1 MKRCPLLQRPLTP
14 PKGLRA
20 LVLGFLAFAALP
32 AAAESVLR
40 VIPHAGLKVLDP
52 VWTTAYI
59 SRNHGYMIYDTLF
72 AMDAD
77 FQPRPQMVET
87 WQTSGDGLVWTFRLR
102 PGLKWHDGADVT
114 AADCVAS
121 LRRWGARDGMG
132 QELFTAV
139 ESLAAADARTIV
151 MRLSEPYGLVL
162 ESLAKISSNVPFM
175 MPKRVAETDPSEQIA
190 EHVGSGPFIFLR
202 DEWVPGSKAVYVRNP
217 HYAPRAEPPS
227 AASGGKIARVD
238 RVVWTSYPDGK
249 AAKEALVNGRADFI
263 ETSAF
268 DLVPELEA
276 NRGIVV
282 EVNDPLGNFGFLRFN
297 HLIPPFDRAAVRRA
311 AVTAMKQEDY
321 LAAAV
326 GDRRFW
332 KTCHSAFPCGTPL
345 ADETGGPAAA
355 GDAAKAKAAL
365 AAAGYDGTP
374 VVILQPTDIPALA
387 AFSRVT
393 AEKLRGIGMTVEL
406 QPMDWATLDARR
418 ARRGAVGDGGWN
430 IFHTWWIG
438 ADILNPM
445 AIVFSGNREKSWYGW
460 PSDAELEAARSAF
473 ARARTAGDKRRL
485 AKRVQDRLR
494 TVAVSGR
501 MGQFFIPVAYRA
513 NVKGLIRSPVPF
525 FWNVSV
531 E

>member
-1 MKRCPLLQRPLTP
+1 MKRFPPLPRPP
-14 PKGLRA
+14 APSKGLRA
-20 LVLGFLAFAALP
+20 LAAGLLALAAFP
-32 AAAESVLR
+32 AAAETVLR

-72 AMDAD
+72 AMDAE
-77 FQPRPQMVET
+77 FRPRPQMVDT
-87 WQTSGDGLVWTFRLR
+87 WQTSDDGLVWTFRLR

-132 QELFTAV
+132 QELFTAI
-139 ESLAAADARTIV
+139 ESLTAADARTIV
-151 MRLSEPYGLVL
+151 MKLSEPYGLVL

-175 MPKRVAETDPSEQIA
+175 MPKRVAETDPFAQIG
-190 EHVGSGPFIFLR
+190 EHVGSGPFIFRR
-202 DEWVPGSKAVYVRNP
+202 DEWVPGEKAVYVRNP

-238 RVVWTSYPDGK
+238 RVVWTSYPDREAAREALLNGK
-249 AAKEALVNGRADFI
+249 ADFF
-263 ETSAF
+263 ETPGF
-268 DLVPELEA
+268 DLIPELEA

-311 AVTAMKQEDY
+311 AVMAISQEDY
-321 LAAAV
+321 LSAAV

-332 KTCHSAFPCGTPL
+332 KTCRSAFPCGTPL
-345 ADETGGPAAA
+345 ADETGAAA
-355 GDAAKAKAAL
+355 GDAAKARAAL

-374 VVILQPTDIPALA
+374 VVILQPTDIRPLT

-393 AEKLRGIGMTVEL
+393 AEKLRAIGMTVEL
-406 QPMDWATLDARR
+406 QPMDWAALNARR
-418 ARRGAVGDGGWN
+418 ARRGAASDGGWN

-473 ARARTAGDKRRL
+473 ARARTPADKRRL
-485 AKRVQDRLR
+485 AGRVQDRLR
-494 TVAVSGR
+494 AVAVSGR
-501 MGQFFIPVAYRA
+501 TGQFFIPVAYRA
-513 NVKGLIRSPVPF
+513 NVKGLLRSPVPF